1 MPALALSLLFVAYL
15 ALVGRAALAACRWR
29 GGVLRAWLLAPA
41 TGLAVVLL
49 LTTILNQAG
58 LPVRNLA
65 WPLTLAL
72 AAASVSIL
80 RIQRTAFPARALA
93 PFIAAA
99 VASVFWTGWPH
110 FRFNFDWLSYVNDDF
125 VNYCLAAER
134 FKDFGFWRAPKL
146 EELAGKDIT
155 QYYWFMH
162 VPGLMRFGAELTL
175 SWVSALTGIK
185 SLRIFMP
192 VIIGLGVIQLFS
204 AAALVLHH
212 GRWRRRA
219 WVAMALLAA
228 SPLFML
234 GTLYQLIAQVGGLG
248 LMLAAMVFLTRRLP
262 SGRRAIAPTVAGL
275 SLVGA
280 ALAVFYPEVT
290 AFAVLVGVAFAGVEA
305 LRARARPLA
314 RVRLFLWGIVGVLLL
329 LHTNVLTYVFT
340 IMLQMGQGFRSVDLS
355 LSLFP
360 YFMIPSGLANLFGLM
375 PLAVVHA
382 EPWTSL
388 AIVAGLAALAA
399 CLFSALREATQ
410 PAPMALL
417 LLVQFALA
425 LRLMTSGNDFG
436 LYKVAMFVQPALAA
450 AGAALLT
457 RGRPGWGAP
466 TAIALVALACA
477 PTALH
482 YTRVSQG
489 EQAGGLTEA
498 KLASALGTTPPAVAP
513 GTRVLADINNL
524 VAAKV
529 AAFELRG
536 TDVRFLSRDY
546 YQQIAPIE
554 YERLGGTLLSLH
566 PRFGDL
572 LRTRRMLSD
581 RDAAITR
588 THTLF
593 NTSFSAPAAEFAP
606 AAAGDA
612 YLQLDPALGLFN
624 KFRFAAPVRPGQFFQ
639 ARPASQVAHHVVFVH
654 SGRGNHYYL
663 GDRNRIAIF
672 QPEADLYTE
681 RQDMTG
687 IGRFLLLR
695 VERPDDEFYLRIA
708 ATKTFMGAG
717 NTAWSPGARILASR
731 DVPLDFT
738 GSGAVNRII
747 GPIRPVRLDGAAYL
761 AIDFNQQPVQFPS
774 PRSGLQAL
782 YNTVVPLD
790 SRKLVAYGRD
800 ISALSREELR
810 SLRRPAEVRKFP
822 DDLVFAR
829 GLEFA
834 GIYEDAWLSPE
845 SEFVLAAGAAGGV
858 VRIRG
863 EVPELPGSGLG
874 SGTLKAQLN
883 GSDFTLPAPAGEFD
897 WLLPL
902 PESRDA
908 TRLRLTF
915 SAVTKL
921 PGTDARPIGGKL
933 RSIEVLPALPQ
944 REASFAAVAGQP
956 RLPSEGIDADGWMQR
971 EVRLHV
977 PGGGRRVLT
986 LKVEFPD
993 WSGKQ
998 SGLVRT
1004 RLAGSTATAQ
1014 HALIAGR
1021 YAVIEVTLGPSAGLQ
1036 TVEISG
1042 VDDFPLPAPDGR
1054 RRTGRL
1060 VSAELT
1066 PAAP

>member
-1 MPALALSLLFVAYL
+1 
-15 ALVGRAALAACRWR
+15 
-29 GGVLRAWLLAPA
+29 
-41 TGLAVVLL
+41 
-49 LTTILNQAG
+49 
-58 LPVRNLA
+58 
-65 WPLTLAL
+65 
-72 AAASVSIL
+72 
-80 RIQRTAFPARALA
+80 
-93 PFIAAA
+93 
-99 VASVFWTGWPH
+99 
-110 FRFNFDWLSYVNDDF
+110 
-125 VNYCLAAER
+125 
-134 FKDFGFWRAPKL
+134 
-146 EELAGKDIT
+146 LAGKDIT

-185 SLRIFMP
+185 SMRIFMP

-248 LMLAAMVFLTRRLP
+248 LMLAAIVFLTRRLP
-262 SGRRAIAPTVAGL
+262 PGRRAIAPTVAGL

-290 AFAVLVGVAFAGVEA
+290 AFAVLVGVAFTGIETVRI
-305 LRARARPLA
+305 RAWPLSRA
-314 RVRLFLWGIVGVLLL
+314 RLFLWGIVGVLLL

-360 YFMIPSGLANLFGLM
+360 YFMIPSGLANLLGLM
-375 PLAVVHA
+375 PLAVVYA
-382 EPWTSL
+382 EPWTSI
-388 AIVAGLAALAA
+388 AIMAGLMALLA
-399 CLFSALREATQ
+399 CLFSAAREAAR

-436 LYKVAMFVQPALAA
+436 LYKVAMFIQPALAA

-457 RGRPGWGAP
+457 RGRPGSGAP
-466 TAIALVALACA
+466 AAIALVALACA

-498 KLASALGTTPPAVAP
+498 KLASALGTTPPPVAP
-513 GTRVLADINNL
+513 GTRVLTDINNL

-536 TDVRFLSRDY
+536 KDLRFLSRDY

-554 YERLGGTLLSLH
+554 YERLGDTLLRLH
-566 PRFGDL
+566 PRFDDL
-572 LRTRRMLSD
+572 LRTRRMLAD
-581 RDAAITR
+581 RDAATTR

-593 NTSFSAPAAEFAP
+593 GTSFIAPAVDFAP
-606 AAAGDA
+606 AVSGDT
-612 YLQLDPALGLFN
+612 YVQLDPALGLFN
-624 KFRFAAPVRPGQFFQ
+624 KFRFDAPLQPGRFLQ
-639 ARPASQVAHHVVFVH
+639 ARPASQVTNHVVFVH

-672 QPEADLYTE
+672 QPEADLYTD

-695 VERPDDEFYLRIA
+695 VERPDEEFFLRIA

-717 NTAWSPGARILASR
+717 NTTWSPGARILASSEL
-731 DVPLDFT
+731 PLDFT
-738 GSGAVNRII
+738 GSGAVNRIV
-747 GPIRPVRLDGAAYL
+747 GPIRPVKLDGAAYL

-782 YNTVVPLD
+782 YNTMVPLD

-800 ISALSREELR
+800 ISAVSREELK
-810 SLRRPAEVRKFP
+810 SLVRPTAVKKFP

-845 SEFVLAAGAAGGV
+845 SEFILAAGATGGV
-858 VRIRG
+858 LRIRG

-874 SGTLKAQLN
+874 SGTLQARLN
-883 GSDFTLPAPAGEFD
+883 GREFTLPAPAGEFD
-897 WLLPL
+897 WALPL
-902 PESRDA
+902 PGAGDA
-908 TRLRLTF
+908 TRLRLKF
-915 SAVTKL
+915 SVATKL
-921 PGTDARPIGGKL
+921 PGADARPVGGKL
-933 RSIEVLPALPQ
+933 RSIEVLPALP
-944 REASFAAVAGQP
+944 RTEANFTAVPGQP
-956 RLPSEGIDADGWMQR
+956 RLPSDGIDADGWMQR

-977 PGGGRRVLT
+977 PGGGRRVLA

-993 WSGKQ
+993 WSGRKFGSLRTSL
-998 SGLVRT
+998 SGT
-1004 RLAGSTATAQ
+1004 TGGAT
-1014 HALIAGR
+1014 HALAAGQ
-1021 YAVIEVTLGPSAGLQ
+1021 YAVIEIALPPSAGIQ

-1042 VDDFPLPAPDGR
+1042 ADDFPLPAPDGR
-1054 RRTGRL
+1054 LRTGRL
-1060 VSAELT
+1060 VSAQLT